1 MKKFL
6 FVFVVTA
13 FSLTSCSSD
22 NNNLNSSYRINPP
35 EWIQGEWLLDGATY
49 GENGFRFSN
58 DDLILI
64 QPSLETSQKTL
75 FKQSV
80 DLGQNVT
87 TDEVKTE
94 SSYNLKASFASGQT
108 VTYGFTKISDT
119 KISYD
124 AAPNSIYIRQ

>member
-1 MKKFL
+1 VKKFL
-6 FVFVVTA
+6 FVFVVNVII
-13 FSLTSCSSD
+13 LTSCSSD
-22 NNNLNSSYRINPP
+22 ENNSNSNYRINPP
-35 EWIQGEWLLDGATY
+35 EWIQGEWLLDNATY
-49 GENGFRFSN
+49 GENGFRFTN
-58 DDLILI
+58 DDLIII
-64 QPSLETSQKTL
+64 QLGLETSQKTL

-124 AAPNSIYIRQ
+124 AIPNSIYVRQ